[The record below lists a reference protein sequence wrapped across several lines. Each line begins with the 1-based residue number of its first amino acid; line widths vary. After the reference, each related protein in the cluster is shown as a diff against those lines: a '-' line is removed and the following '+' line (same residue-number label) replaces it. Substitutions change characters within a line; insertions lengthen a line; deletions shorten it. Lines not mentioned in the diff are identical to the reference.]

1 MWLYPIIDGGLP
13 VLMNMSRREFSN
25 DTTHVMIRSL
35 ICLSVPFFKYF
46 FFFPFSLFSL
56 LNFNANFYFSL
67 LVRASCSSSFFLFDR
82 LISFPLGFLLF
93 GFIWAQAQMDTLSAL
108 FFRAHQLGISL
119 YQSISCSLLRT
130 TFLYPCSVCFK
141 NVQPKGLLTV
151 EHFPQALFILFHE
164 VFNTEYRFRYTSF
177 MLVLEKSSRNEICT
191 PSRNF
196 NSSISPL
203 LYFIFTAE
211 ISHYNLGQTFQLKRK
226 LGGAFALF

>member
-13 VLMNMSRREFSN
+13 VLMNMSRPEFSN

-108 FFRAHQLGISL
+108 FFQGTSIRDIVISIHQLFPTSDHF
-119 YQSISCSLLRT
+119 SIPLFCLLQERLAKRAIDSRT
-130 TFLYPCSVCFK
+130 LP
-141 NVQPKGLLTV
+141 
-151 EHFPQALFILFHE
+151 A
-164 VFNTEYRFRYTSF
+164 
-177 MLVLEKSSRNEICT
+177 
-191 PSRNF
+191 
-196 NSSISPL
+196 SPF
-203 LYFIFTAE
+203 YFIP
-211 ISHYNLGQTFQLKRK
+211 
-226 LGGAFALF
+226 